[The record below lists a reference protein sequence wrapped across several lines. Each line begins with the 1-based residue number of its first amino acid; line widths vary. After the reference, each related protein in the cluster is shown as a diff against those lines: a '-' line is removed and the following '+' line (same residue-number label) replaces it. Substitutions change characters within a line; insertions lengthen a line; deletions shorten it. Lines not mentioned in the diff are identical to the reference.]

1 MTLTLEL
8 PPDVEARLR
17 TNAALHGKD
26 VAEYLLTLVE
36 TDPLVDLTEF
46 KDMTDFEDSVAE
58 LREGFA
64 DLEAGRTL
72 SFEEVVAQGQM
83 EREERRRKRDRAALV
98 SPLPENGL

>member
-26 VAEYLLTLVE
+26 VAEYLLTLAE